1 MEKCL
6 KENGHMVIVVAE
18 GAGQELITETMR
30 SMTEKDAS
38 GNKQLLDVGHWL
50 SQKIKVC
57 GQLMPVYYISCTNRA
72 KLYQLLSVLCYLT
85 LAALQDHFSKCKRMV
100 INLKYIGSFLF
111 PLEVVSCHFFSM
123 VSFSTLNIDSNTL
136 YSRSYLHD
144 TCCSQHCIRQY
155 LLHTSGS

>member
-1 MEKCL
+1 MEKRL

-57 GQLMPVYYISCTNRA
+57 GQLVTVS
-72 KLYQLLSVLCYLT
+72 LSVAFGLMLLNFGCF
-85 LAALQDHFSKCKRMV
+85 A
-100 INLKYIGSFLF
+100 GSF
-111 PLEVVSCHFFSM
+111 
-123 VSFSTLNIDSNTL
+123 
-136 YSRSYLHD
+136 
-144 TCCSQHCIRQY
+144 
-155 LLHTSGS
+155 

>member
-1 MEKCL
+1 MEKRL

-18 GAGQELITETMR
+18 GAGQELIAETMR

-57 GQLMPVYYISCTNRA
+57 GWLVPVS
-72 KLYQLLSVLCYLT
+72 LLVAFILCCLT
-85 LAALQDHFSKCKRMV
+85 FSALKDHFTKSKKMV
-100 INLKYIGSFLF
+100 INLKYIGSCLF
-111 PLEVVSCHFFSM
+111 PLEIFSCHFFS
-123 VSFSTLNIDSNTL
+123 IDSYGTLSSDSNAL

-144 TCCSQHCIRQY
+144 TCCSQHCVRQC